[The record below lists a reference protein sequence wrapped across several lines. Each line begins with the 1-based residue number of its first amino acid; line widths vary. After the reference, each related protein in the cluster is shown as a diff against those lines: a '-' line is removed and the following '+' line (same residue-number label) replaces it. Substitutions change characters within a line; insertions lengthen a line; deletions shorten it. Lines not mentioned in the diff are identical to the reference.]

1 MAKNNS
7 ASKIALN
14 SFEDLFGRTDS
25 DNRNTDVRDVLIE
38 ELHDFHNHPY
48 KIKNDKRMD
57 ELVASIKEHGVLV
70 PGIAR
75 LDPAGGYE
83 IIAGHSRKR
92 ACEIAGI
99 TTMPMYIRNLSDDAA
114 TIVMVDSNIQREDV
128 LPSEKAWAY
137 KMKYDAIKHQ
147 GKKGDSL
154 KLMSDE
160 AGESGK
166 VIQRYIRLTDLIIE
180 LLDMVDSKKV
190 GFTQGV
196 ELSFLKKKEQEW
208 VLNQIKKNEIII
220 SIKQASKLK
229 KLSQNRELTETVT
242 VEILLADTKKTKK
255 RKVTLDSSRLD
266 DYFPENVTEEEIKE
280 IIISLLDNWRNKT
293 TEGVD

>member
-1 MAKNNS
+1 MAKTSS
-7 ASKIALN
+7 ASKIKLN
-14 SFEDLFGRTDS
+14 SFNDLFGLTDS
-25 DNRNTDVRDVLIE
+25 ENKVTEVRDVMIE
-38 ELHDFHNHPY
+38 ELHDFHNHPF
-48 KIKNDKRMD
+48 KIRDDKRME
-57 ELVASIKEHGVLV
+57 ELVASIKEQGVLV

-75 LDPAGGYE
+75 IDPRGGYE

-166 VIQRYIRLTDLIIE
+166 VIQRYMRLTNLLPE
-180 LLDMVDSKKV
+180 LLDMVDVRKI

-196 ELSFLKKKEQEW
+196 DLSFLKNKEQEW
-208 VLNQIKKNEIII
+208 ILNQLIKHELII
-220 SIKQASKLK
+220 SIKQAAKLK
-229 KLSQNRELTETVT
+229 KLSQERELTEAGV
-242 VEILLADTKKTKK
+242 VETLLADTGKAKK
-255 RKVTLDSSRLD
+255 RKVTFDSGRLD
-266 DYFPENVTEEEIKE
+266 EYFPENVTEDEIKE
-280 IIISLLDNWRNKT
+280 IIIHLLDDWKNNT
-293 TEGVD
+293 TEGVG

>member
-7 ASKIALN
+7 ASKIVLN
-14 SFEDLFGRTDS
+14 SFEDLFGRTNL
-25 DNRNTDVRDVLIE
+25 DNRNTDARDVMID

-75 LDPAGGYE
+75 LDPDGGYE

-166 VIQRYIRLTDLIIE
+166 VIQRYIRLTSLITE

-208 VLNQIKKNEIII
+208 VLNQLNKNKVII

-229 KLSQNRELTETVT
+229 TLSQERELTEAVV
-242 VEILLADTKKTKK
+242 VEILLSNTKKIKK
-255 RKVTLDSSRLD
+255 RKVIFDSAKLD
-266 DYFPENVTEEEIKE
+266 DYFPGNMTEDEIKE
-280 IIISLLDNWRNKT
+280 IIISLLYNWRNKT
-293 TEGVD
+293 TEGVG

>member
-7 ASKIALN
+7 ASKIVLN
-14 SFEDLFGRTDS
+14 SFEDLFGRTNL
-25 DNRNTDVRDVLIE
+25 DNRNTDVRDVMID

-75 LDPAGGYE
+75 LDPDGGYE

-166 VIQRYIRLTDLIIE
+166 VIQRYIRLTSLITE

-208 VLNQIKKNEIII
+208 VLNQLNKNKVII

-229 KLSQNRELTETVT
+229 TLSQERELTEAVV
-242 VEILLADTKKTKK
+242 VEILLSNTKKIKK
-255 RKVTLDSSRLD
+255 RKVIFDSAKLD
-266 DYFPENVTEEEIKE
+266 DYFPGNMTEDEIKE
-280 IIISLLDNWRNKT
+280 IIISLLYNWRNKT
-293 TEGVD
+293 TEGVG

>member
-75 LDPAGGYE
+75 LDPDGGYE

-166 VIQRYIRLTDLIIE
+166 VIQRYIRLTNLIPE
-180 LLDMVDSKKV
+180 LLDMVDAKKL
-190 GFTQGV
+190 GFTQAV
-196 ELSFLKKKEQEW
+196 DLSFLRKKEQEW
-208 VLNQIKKNEIII
+208 VFNQLKKHELII
-220 SIKQASKLK
+220 SIKQVAKLK
-229 KLSQNRELTETVT
+229 KLSLNRELVEAVV
-242 VEILLADTKKTKK
+242 VEILLENPQKTKK
-255 RKVTLDSSRLD
+255 RKVTFNSERLD
-266 DYFPENVTEEEIKE
+266 EYFPENVTEDEITD
-280 IIISLLDNWRNKT
+280 IIISLLKSWKNNT